1 MNNERMSDMKE
12 KQNPAEAWRD
22 DLKAI
27 SERLRDRD
35 LVSPEQVRTLEA
47 LAGEFERLVE
57 YEPAVALPLMATAFS
72 AIEFERLSRQQ
83 AQAAGMM
90 AWVRSAAPLTEEQR
104 GLLKRRL
111 RERFGE
117 EFILRVEIDP
127 SLIGGL
133 VVRVKDQVFDG
144 SVAGRLDA
152 LSERLRTA
160 VEEQRSPALELEEA
174 GE

>member
-1 MNNERMSDMKE
+1 MDA
-12 KQNPAEAWRD
+12 KQDPAEAWQD

-27 SERLRDRD
+27 GERLRHRN
-35 LVSPEQVRTLEA
+35 LISPEQTTTLEA
-47 LAGEFERLVE
+47 LASEFGNLVKD
-57 YEPAVALPLMATAFS
+57 EPAVAMPLVGTIFW

-83 AQAAGMM
+83 AQAAGML

-104 GLLKRRL
+104 ELLRRRL
-111 RERFGE
+111 RERFGQ
-117 EFILRVEIDP
+117 EFVLRVEVDP
-127 SLIGGL
+127 SLIGGM
-133 VVRVKDQVFDG
+133 VIRVKDQVFDG

-160 VEEQRSPALELEEA
+160 VEEQRSPALELQEP

>member
-1 MNNERMSDMKE
+1 V
-12 KQNPAEAWRD
+12 
-22 DLKAI
+22 I
-27 SERLRDRD
+27 GERLQRRN
-35 LVSPEQVRTLEA
+35 LISPEQASTLEA
-47 LAGEFERLVE
+47 LASEFERLVE
-57 YEPAVALPLMATAFS
+57 YYDPAVAMPLVETMFW
-72 AIEFERLSRQQ
+72 AIEFERLTRQQ
-83 AQAAGMM
+83 AQAAGLV

-111 RERFGE
+111 RERFGQ
-117 EFILRVEIDP
+117 EFVLRVEVDP

-133 VVRVKDQVFDG
+133 VITVRDQIFDG

-160 VEEQRSPALELEEA
+160 VREQRSPALELQEP

>member
-1 MNNERMSDMKE
+1 MKE
-12 KQNPAEAWRD
+12 EHDLTEVWQE
-22 DLKAI
+22 DLKGVG
-27 SERLRDRD
+27 ERLQRRN
-35 LVSPEQVRTLEA
+35 LISPEQATTLEE
-47 LAGEFERLVE
+47 LVSEFERVAK
-57 YEPAVALPLMATAFS
+57 YEPGVAMPLVATIFWAT
-72 AIEFERLSRQQ
+72 EFERLSRQQ
-83 AQAAGMM
+83 AQAAGLV

-111 RERFGE
+111 RERFGQ
-117 EFILRVEIDP
+117 EFVLRVEVDP

-133 VVRVKDQVFDG
+133 VITVRDQIFDG

-160 VEEQRSPALELEEA
+160 VREQRSPALELQEP